1 MSRAARTV
9 QIWGLY
15 GLAIGLFSAVFPNAL
30 AALLRFP
37 STDEPWLRLVGIL
50 AIAIGIYYLGGA
62 RAEAKT
68 FFQATVAGRFV
79 VAVGVTVIAVAWGY
93 WMALGIAAAEVA
105 SAMWTWAALRKA
117 TQARAAATPAS

>member
-15 GLAIGLFSAVFPNAL
+15 GLAIGLFAALFPDAL

-37 STDEPWLRLVGIL
+37 STDEPWLRLAGIL

-62 RAEAKT
+62 RAEANA
-68 FFQATVAGRFV
+68 FFTATMAGRLV
-79 VAVGVTVIAVAWGY
+79 VAVGVTVIAVVWGY

-105 SAMWTWAALRKA
+105 SAIWTWTALRKA
-117 TQARAAATPAS
+117 TQVRTAAAPAS